1 MTSTITPTNNNQ
13 MNNLANAHYNLNGVY
28 ELTMISSIILAG
40 FAEAAYKCMM
50 NKDNGNNPLCIA
62 PEDIIYNKKMLGG
75 QRQRQVQ
82 KGGATL
88 DNVNK
93 RLIGNVIESANIDN
107 ATNSIM
113 SGKFLNLFQAVNGK
127 LFTLAENAT
136 NALIGINSLSSA
148 DIEKNI
154 TDFFLEN
161 KELLKKMTRDPEV
174 QTALR
179 DWVEEVGI
187 LNIQLL
193 DMAKPTIDRL
203 VSKSVETISDAG
215 VQAARGVMSTT
226 FNILEALIA
235 EIPVAGGI
243 ADIIFAFMRG
253 FNSAMQA
260 SAPIVEFSTEAF
272 FRALKTAFTT
282 LTILK
287 TKGADIERAAM
298 KVQGVV
304 DNITAEMANVQNRVG
319 NVQKG
324 FANIQNKV
332 ANVQN
337 IGANV
342 LNKGANVLNTGA
354 NVLNTGANVL
364 NTGVASAQEKAA
376 SAQEKAASAQ
386 EKVASAQEKV
396 ANVQDKVATA
406 KDLEYAEKAGKAA
419 GEAHVQSVLAKEP
432 LTEKESPGGIA
443 AAAAGGAK
451 ARANVHKRIKHV
463 TRRLKNTINAFMNNK
478 QRHIIYKN
486 IKRTRKGRRT

>member
-1 MTSTITPTNNNQ
+1 MTTTTNNNQ
-13 MNNLANAHYNLNGVY
+13 MNNLANTHYNLDGVY
-28 ELTMISSIILAG
+28 ELAMISSLILAG

-75 QRQRQVQ
+75 QKQR
-82 KGGATL
+82 GGATL
-88 DNVNK
+88 DGVNK
-93 RLIGNVIESANIDN
+93 LLIGDAEENMNVDTTAN
-107 ATNSIM
+107 SLM
-113 SGKFLNLFQAVNGK
+113 SGKFMNLFQAVNGK

-136 NALIGINSLSSA
+136 NALLGINSLSSA

-179 DWVEEVGI
+179 EWVEEVGI
-187 LNIQLL
+187 LNIQLM

-203 VSKSVETISDAG
+203 VAKSVETISDAG
-215 VQAARGVMSTT
+215 TTAARGIMSTT

-282 LTILK
+282 VTILK
-287 TKGADIERAAM
+287 TKGADIERAAL

-304 DNITAEMANVQNRVG
+304 DNITAGVANVQNRVG

-324 FANIQNKV
+324 FANIQDKV
-332 ANVQN
+332 ASAQN

-342 LNKGANVLNTGA
+342 LNKGVNVLNKGA
-354 NVLNTGANVL
+354 NVLNK
-364 NTGVASAQEKAA
+364 GVASAQD
-376 SAQEKAASAQ
+376 
-386 EKVASAQEKV
+386 KVAS
-396 ANVQDKVATA
+396 VQ
-406 KDLEYAEKAGKAA
+406 DLEYAEKAGKTA
-419 GEAHVQSVLAKEP
+419 GEAHVQSVLEKEPVVAVAKEP
-432 LTEKESPGGIA
+432 VVAVAKEPVAVAKEPVAVAKEPVAVAKESPGGIA

-478 QRHIIYKN
+478 QRQIIYKN
-486 IKRTRKGRRT
+486 IKRTRKGKRT

>member
-1 MTSTITPTNNNQ
+1 
-13 MNNLANAHYNLNGVY
+13 
-28 ELTMISSIILAG
+28 
-40 FAEAAYKCMM
+40 
-50 NKDNGNNPLCIA
+50 
-62 PEDIIYNKKMLGG
+62 
-75 QRQRQVQ
+75 
-82 KGGATL
+82 
-88 DNVNK
+88 
-93 RLIGNVIESANIDN
+93 
-107 ATNSIM
+107 M
-113 SGKFLNLFQAVNGK
+113 SGKFMNLFQAVNGK

-136 NALIGINSLSSA
+136 NALLGINSLSSA

-179 DWVEEVGI
+179 EWVEEVGI
-187 LNIQLL
+187 LNIQLM
-193 DMAKPTIDRL
+193 DMAKPTIDRI
-203 VSKSVETISDAG
+203 VAKSVETISDAG
-215 VQAARGVMSTT
+215 TTAARGIMSTT

-282 LTILK
+282 VTILK
-287 TKGADIERAAM
+287 TKGADIERAAL

-304 DNITAEMANVQNRVG
+304 DNITAGVANVQNRVG

-324 FANIQNKV
+324 FANIQDKV
-332 ANVQN
+332 ASAQN

-342 LNKGANVLNTGA
+342 LNKGVNVLNKGV
-354 NVLNTGANVL
+354 NVLNK
-364 NTGVASAQEKAA
+364 GV
-376 SAQEKAASAQ
+376 ASAQ

-396 ANVQDKVATA
+396 ASAQEKVASVQ
-406 KDLEYAEKAGKAA
+406 DLEYAEKAGKTA
-419 GEAHVQSVLAKEP
+419 GEAHVQSVLEKEPVAVAKEP
-432 LTEKESPGGIA
+432 VVAVAKDPVAKESPGGIA

-478 QRHIIYKN
+478 QRQIIYKN
-486 IKRTRKGRRT
+486 IKRTRKGRKT